1 MLYSMR
7 CVMLV
12 NRRERKFAVLASAA
26 GIAAATLCVYA
37 ATLVRADSSLSPHVL
52 DAVILAFIAI
62 IAEEMAV
69 EVRERV
75 TMTAGNLPILLAI
88 MFLGQLPAIA
98 VAVVVGLWGSWR
110 EDSRAVATYNC
121 ANLVI
126 SAFVAGQAFS
136 YLHHDLAIPLD
147 AVTPSL
153 LIAGAIAAILYEG
166 TNNLL
171 TSFGAWV
178 KYGIPPAAYWRGD
191 MPSQLVQSLAVVVGL
206 GLTVAALY
214 ATAGITAVVLLFI
227 PLFASQYMFK
237 LLVRERAHVA
247 KQTELTDK
255 YLEMN
260 LGLAV
265 AMVVLLDSKDQY
277 TADHSAAVAMY
288 CRDMALSAGMDEGEA
303 EEIHLAGLLHD
314 LGKVGTPDAILR
326 KDSTLDEEEWG
337 YIKQHPE
344 KGAEVLSQ
352 LAAYQNVADIVR
364 YHHERLDGS
373 GYPAGLTGE
382 SIPQASK
389 MLAVADTYHAMTSD
403 RPYRRA
409 LSSFEALKELR
420 SMAGVS
426 LDARW
431 VEVLAGILRDKD
443 LAYRDGSATDFMD
456 EYERGRLNLRLR
468 GEAFADLSGLTRT
481 REDPA
486 VG

>member
-1 MLYSMR
+1 VDY
-7 CVMLV
+7 
-12 NRRERKFAVLASAA
+12 RERNFKVLALSASVVAASCTVFAAGVASANSAA
-26 GIAAATLCVYA
+26 
-37 ATLVRADSSLSPHVL
+37 SEHVL
-52 DAVILAFIAI
+52 DTVVLALIAI
-62 IAEEMAV
+62 VAEEMAV
-69 EVRERV
+69 EVRDRV
-75 TMTAGNLPILLAI
+75 TMTAGNLPVLLAI
-88 MFLGQLPAIA
+88 MFLGPIPAMA
-98 VAVVVGLWGSWR
+98 VGAVVGLWGAWR
-110 EDSRAVATYNC
+110 ETSRAVVIYNC
-121 ANLVI
+121 SQLVI
-126 SAFVAGQAFS
+126 SAFVAASLFAVMRQRLG
-136 YLHHDLAIPLD
+136 IPLD
-147 AVTPSL
+147 SVSL
-153 LIAGAIAAILYEG
+153 LLIGAGAISAVLYEA

-171 TSFGAWV
+171 ISIAVLT
-178 KYGIPPAAYWRGD
+178 KYGTSLATFWRDD
-191 MPSQLVQSLAVVVGL
+191 MPSLLFRSLVFVVGL
-206 GLTVAALY
+206 GLAMAALY
-214 ATAGITAVVLLFI
+214 ATAGITAVALLFI
-227 PLFASQYMFK
+227 PVFASQYMFK
-237 LLVRERAHVA
+237 LLVREQAHVA
-247 KQTELTDK
+247 KQQELTDK

-337 YIKQHPE
+337 YIRQHPE

-382 SIPQASK
+382 SIPEASK

>member
-1 MLYSMR
+1 MI
-7 CVMLV
+7 
-12 NRRERKFAVLASAA
+12 RRERNFIRLAVATSVLATATVVCAA
-26 GIAAATLCVYA
+26 SEP
-37 ATLVRADSSLSPHVL
+37 RADLALSR
-52 DAVILAFIAI
+52 DALQIVILVVIAI

-69 EVRERV
+69 EVHERFTV
-75 TMTAGNLPILLAI
+75 AATNFPMLLAV
-88 MFLGQLPAIA
+88 MFLGQLPAMA
-98 VAVVVGLWGSWR
+98 VAAIVGLWGGWR
-110 EDSRAVATYNC
+110 ESSRAVAAFNC
-121 ANLVI
+121 ANLII
-126 SAFVAGQAFS
+126 STFLASTAFLILQ
-136 YLHHDLAIPLD
+136 HHWSISLGAASLPLLA
-147 AVTPSL
+147 
-153 LIAGAIAAILYEG
+153 AGAVAAAVYEG
-166 TNNLL
+166 FNYLL
-171 TSFGAWV
+171 TSVAGYV
-178 KYGIPPAAYWRGD
+178 KYGISLATYWRVD
-191 MPSQLVQSLAVVVGL
+191 MPSQLAQSLVVVGGL
-206 GLTVAALY
+206 GLAVAALY

-288 CRDMALSAGMDEGEA
+288 CRDMALSAGMDESEA

-326 KDSTLDEEEWG
+326 KGSTLDEEEWG
-337 YIKQHPE
+337 YIRQHPE

-468 GEAFADLSGLTRT
+468 GEAFADVSGLTRT